1 MSMPR
6 RALYAGSFDPPTNG
20 HLWVIEEGARLFD
33 ELIVVVGQNP
43 QKRGNWSID
52 ERVTLL
58 SECCQH
64 LPNVS
69 VRRFDGRYLVRV
81 AAAVEA
87 RYLLRGLRNAADF
100 AYEQTIRNVNRD
112 LEPSVETV
120 FLVTPR
126 ELAEVS
132 SSTVRAMIGFDGWQ
146 SVVAGKVPEP
156 VLRRLVQGA

>member
-1 MSMPR
+1 MR

-20 HLWVIEEGARLFD
+20 HLWVLEEGARLFD
-33 ELIVVVGQNP
+33 ELVVVVGQNP
-43 QKRGNWSID
+43 QKKGSWSIE
-52 ERVTLL
+52 ERVEILRA
-58 SECCQH
+58 CVAH

-81 AAAVEA
+81 AAELGA

-112 LEPSVETV
+112 LEPGVESV
-120 FLVTPR
+120 FLITPR

-132 SSTVRAMIGFDGWQ
+132 SSTVRGMVGFQGWQ
-146 SVVAGKVPEP
+146 DVVATKVPRP
-156 VLRRLVQGA
+156 VLERLLRAP